1 MYIDISIQALA
12 IIATTVISLAVI
24 KAIWKEKK

>member
-12 IIATTVISLAVI
+12 IIATTVI
-24 KAIWKEKK
+24 AIVVAKIIWNEKK

>member
-12 IIATTVISLAVI
+12 IIATTVIAIAVTKI
-24 KAIWKEKK
+24 VFGSKK

>member
-12 IIATTVISLAVI
+12 IIATVVISLAVI
-24 KAIWKEKK
+24 KEIWKEKK

>member
-12 IIATTVISLAVI
+12 IIATTVIAIVVTKI
-24 KAIWKEKK
+24 IWKDKK

>member
-12 IIATTVISLAVI
+12 IIATAVI
-24 KAIWKEKK
+24 AIVVAKIIFGSKK

>member
-12 IIATTVISLAVI
+12 IIATAVI
-24 KAIWKEKK
+24 AIAVAKIIWKEKK

>member
-12 IIATTVISLAVI
+12 IIATVVISLAVI
-24 KAIWKEKK
+24 KALWKEKK

>member
-12 IIATTVISLAVI
+12 IIATTVIALAVI
-24 KAIWKEKK
+24 KAVWKEKK

>member
-12 IIATTVISLAVI
+12 IIATTVIAIVVAKI
-24 KAIWKEKK
+24 IWKEKK

>member
-12 IIATTVISLAVI
+12 IIATTVIVI
-24 KAIWKEKK
+24 VVPKIIWKKHK

>member
-12 IIATTVISLAVI
+12 IIATAVIALAVI
-24 KAIWKEKK
+24 KAVWKEKK